1 LADAYAALGRFPQ
14 AVDAGETALRKD
26 PLLESVYCRLMR
38 FHYCNGDKGQA
49 LKVYRDCLK
58 VFEELFGESPTPA
71 TRQLY
76 QAIANDE
83 PVECLAKE

>member
-1 LADAYAALGRFPQ
+1 
-14 AVDAGETALRKD
+14 
-26 PLLESVYCRLMR
+26 
-38 FHYCNGDKGQA
+38 
-49 LKVYRDCLK
+49 

-76 QAIANDE
+76 QAIADDE